1 MLNRTNA
8 HIHAIQEITIARKII
23 ARLWAIENAPSGTSF
38 PVALALAGIKENRVE
53 EVAAVATQAVINPTP
68 VMTCPATKAEVV
80 VALLKMHIPPII
92 VMIAA
97 DSPQQVKRI
106 LSLHY
111 RYV

>member
-68 VMTCPATKAEVV
+68 VMTCPATRAEVV

-97 DSPQQVKRI
+97 S
-106 LSLHY
+106 
-111 RYV
+111 

>member
-1 MLNRTNA
+1 MLNRMNA
-8 HIHAIQEITIARKII
+8 HIHAIQEMTIARMII
-23 ARLWAIENAPSGTSF
+23 ARLWPIENAPSGTSF

-80 VALLKMHIPPII
+80 VAALKMQIPPTI

-97 DSPQQVKRI
+97 R
-106 LSLHY
+106 
-111 RYV
+111 